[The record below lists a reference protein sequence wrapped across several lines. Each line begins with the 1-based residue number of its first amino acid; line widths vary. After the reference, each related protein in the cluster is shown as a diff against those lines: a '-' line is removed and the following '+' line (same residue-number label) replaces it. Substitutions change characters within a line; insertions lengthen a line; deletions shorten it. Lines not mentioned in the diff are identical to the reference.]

1 MSPGEVR
8 RSFLLAP
15 RGKLDHILWVVK
27 REDEIGLIT
36 DHGRGEAL
44 AAGIGR
50 YRIRVDVE
58 IDLEPDPTWLVI
70 GRESSE
76 LPHGIDIS
84 WSGTRRTLL
93 VGHKP
98 DIPLGDAERY
108 EMLRVEEGEPAWGTD
123 VDDATIPEESGL
135 VAKSVDFTKGCFLGQ
150 ELVARI
156 DSRGGN
162 VPRRLR
168 WLELRGEIEPGS
180 VIVNDGKEVGRLT
193 SSSGKLGMALVS
205 RQVEPGDI
213 VSVGAGQATVVEI
226 TSNSQT

>member
-15 RGKLDHILWVVK
+15 QGKLDHILWVVK

-58 IDLEPDPTWLVI
+58 IEFEPDPTWLVI
-70 GRESSE
+70 GGESSE
-76 LPHGIDIS
+76 LPDSIDIS

-108 EMLRVEEGEPAWGTD
+108 EMLRVEEGEPAWGD
-123 VDDATIPEESGL
+123 R
-135 VAKSVDFTKGCFLGQ
+135 C
-150 ELVARI
+150 RRRN
-156 DSRGGN
+156 DS
-162 VPRRLR
+162 
-168 WLELRGEIEPGS
+168 
-180 VIVNDGKEVGRLT
+180 
-193 SSSGKLGMALVS
+193 
-205 RQVEPGDI
+205 
-213 VSVGAGQATVVEI
+213 
-226 TSNSQT
+226 